1 MTKPQVGATRT
12 VYRLDFAGKKTR
24 VTNVL
29 QDEELLED
37 VERKT
42 WMQSEKL
49 RCFVLFFFRRSK
61 KTGGRLVRED

>member
-1 MTKPQVGATRT
+1 M
-12 VYRLDFAGKKTR
+12 F
-24 VTNVL
+24 L

-49 RCFVLFFFRRSK
+49 RCFFSEKQKNRRKISSWRSEMVK
-61 KTGGRLVRED
+61 HDGRSEKGVSFDIWYAH

>member
-1 MTKPQVGATRT
+1 MTKPQVGETRT

-49 RCFVLFFFRRSK
+49 RCFVLFFFLEK
-61 KTGGRLVRED
+61 